1 MLAKEA
7 SIVDAASGGRLTLGV
22 GIGGEFPGE
31 WDALD
36 VPVKQRGARMDE
48 SLALMKRLWTEADV
62 THDGRFFSCEGLTFY
77 PSPAQEGG
85 PPLWVGG
92 RTEPAMKRAVEVGSG
107 WLPYLYRPSTYARSV
122 ETINNMMADAGR
134 TTKGFGW
141 SLHLMTAIG
150 ETREEALDLA
160 ESGLRAGYNYDGD
173 YRELAER
180 YCLIGTPDECVEQ
193 LKAFGEAGAEDIL
206 LSWLAPAE
214 RQTEQ
219 IETTGRE
226 ILPKLKSA

>member
-1 MLAKEA
+1 
-7 SIVDAASGGRLTLGV
+7 
-22 GIGGEFPGE
+22 
-31 WDALD
+31 
-36 VPVKQRGARMDE
+36 
-48 SLALMKRLWTEADV
+48 
-62 THDGRFFSCEGLTFY
+62 
-77 PSPAQEGG
+77 
-85 PPLWVGG
+85 
-92 RTEPAMKRAVEVGSG
+92 MKRAVDKGSG
-107 WLPYLYRPSTYARSV
+107 WIPYLYRPSTYARSV

-134 TTKGFGW
+134 TTEGFGW

-150 ETREEALDLA
+150 ETREEALELA
-160 ESGLRAGYNYDGD
+160 TDGLRAGYNYDGD

-219 IETTGRE
+219 IEVTGRE
-226 ILPKLKSA
+226 ILPKLKNA